1 MKTILLSLA
10 LTTSLIAAPDASWSL
25 KTGEPWQLTGSIKGN
40 QDLSA
45 IDSLNGKTG
54 LLASDEGSAVQSV
67 SIDAANRVITAGE
80 SFKLL
85 GKKQEADIEG
95 IAAAPAENCYY
106 ITGSH
111 AISRKKLQMEE
122 SRYHIFRMKPHPV
135 SGALSGRADHGS
147 LRKILESVPEL
158 KVFLDQPAHANG
170 IDIEGLT
177 WKDGRLFIG
186 FRAPVGG
193 ENAWVLETTGAAI
206 FDGAAPEAKLHILPL
221 GKGTG
226 MRALATVRDGLLI
239 LSGDSGGT
247 GPAAPA
253 PALFFW
259 KPDTAP
265 VRLGDVPAGGA
276 KPEAMMVVGESDNAI
291 RLVMISDGLAYGN
304 PVTLTLS
311 KQPAA

>member
-1 MKTILLSLA
+1 MKPILLSLA

-25 KTGEPWQLTGSIKGN
+25 KTGEPWQLTGSVKGN

-67 SIDAANRVITAGE
+67 SIDGANRVITAGE

-122 SRYHIFRMKPHPV
+122 SRYHIYRMKPHPV
-135 SGALSGRADHGS
+135 SGALSGQADQGS

-158 KVFLDQPAHANG
+158 KTFLDQPAHANG

-206 FDGAAPEAKLHILPL
+206 FEGAAPEAKLHVLPL

-226 MRALATVRDGLLI
+226 IRALATIRDGLLI
-239 LSGDSGGT
+239 LTGDSGT
-247 GPAAPA
+247 GQAAPV
-253 PALFFW
+253 PGLFYW
-259 KPDTAP
+259 TPGAEP

-276 KPEAMMVVGESDNAI
+276 KPEAMMVLSESDTGI
-291 RLVMISDGLAYGN
+291 RLVMISDGLTNGN
-304 PVTLTLS
+304 PVTLTLT
-311 KQPAA
+311 KGPAT